1 MISTYTSP
9 TKLLNEGI
17 AEVLGGYAAADS
29 EKSGNIEKTV
39 DGCIDRFGLDCTRGV
54 VQRAGR
60 AGLYYW
66 LREHAEPNG
75 WLQPEFRLLSFH
87 RKISRG
93 IRDIIGSFSG
103 SHDGSFQ
110 VEEYKDKFVIRYRN
124 PKPVSRMDCSFFMGL
139 FQEYL
144 SWIAGGKFFP
154 VTEVECPEDPE
165 GSHILEISTT
175 PLD

>member
-1 MISTYTSP
+1 MISTFTSP
-9 TKLLNEGI
+9 KKLLNEGI
-17 AEVLGGYAAADS
+17 TEVLGGLTATGS

-39 DGCIDRFGLDCTRGV
+39 EGCIDRYGFDCTRGV

-60 AGLYYW
+60 AGLYFW
-66 LREHAEPNG
+66 LRDHAEPNG
-75 WLQPEFRLLSFH
+75 WLEPEFRLLSFR

-103 SHDGSFQ
+103 GHEGSFDI
-110 VEEYKDKFVIRYRN
+110 EEHKDKLVIHYRN

-154 VTEVECPEDPE
+154 VTEVKCPENTE
-165 GSHILEISTT
+165 GSHIFEISTT

>member
-1 MISTYTSP
+1 MISTFTSP

-17 AEVLGGYAAADS
+17 TEVLGGLTCTGS
-29 EKSGNIEKTV
+29 EKGGNIEKTV

-66 LREHAEPNG
+66 LRDAAEPNG
-75 WLQPEFRLLSFH
+75 WLKPEFRLLSFR

-93 IRDIIGSFSG
+93 IRDMIASFSATL
-103 SHDGSFQ
+103 DGSFQ
-110 VEEYKDKFVIRYRN
+110 VEEHKDKLVIRYRN

-154 VTEVECPEDPE
+154 VTEVECPPDLE
-165 GSHILEISTT
+165 GSHIFEISTT